1 VDGKSR
7 WSSVLIMDSGR
18 KPLDVLAK
26 QLNAHILVVLKD
38 GFEYRG
44 KVVGCD
50 HLMNVVLEEAV
61 EYFGGRPTRSYGTIL
76 LRGNNIIYII
86 VL

>member
-1 VDGKSR
+1 VEQRAYYGFWQKTVRCACQTVERSH
-7 WSSVLIMDSGR
+7 SCSFKG
-18 KPLDVLAK
+18 
-26 QLNAHILVVLKD
+26 

-50 HLMNVVLEEAV
+50 NLMNVVLEEAV

>member
-1 VDGKSR
+1 M
-7 WSSVLIMDSGR
+7 LIIDSGR

-50 HLMNVVLEEAV
+50 NLMNVVLEEAV
-61 EYFGGRPTRSYGTIL
+61 EYLGGRPTRSYGTIL

>member
-1 VDGKSR
+1 
-7 WSSVLIMDSGR
+7 VLIMDSGR

-61 EYFGGRPTRSYGTIL
+61 EYFGGRQ
-76 LRGNNIIYII
+76 RG
-86 VL
+86 VTGPFCLGATT